1 MMRQTSLVVALL
13 VAVLSVASVGAFAP
27 ATSSISQRPAVSAP
41 STPLYMFG
49 EGEEPKK
56 LTRDNE
62 PDEYFS
68 SNMDKMSDQEKLPIA
83 LAGLAFIS
91 LPFIAGLIA
100 LYAAK

>member
-1 MMRQTSLVVALL
+1 MMRQTSLVAALL

-27 ATSSISQRPAVSAP
+27 ATSISQRPAVSAP